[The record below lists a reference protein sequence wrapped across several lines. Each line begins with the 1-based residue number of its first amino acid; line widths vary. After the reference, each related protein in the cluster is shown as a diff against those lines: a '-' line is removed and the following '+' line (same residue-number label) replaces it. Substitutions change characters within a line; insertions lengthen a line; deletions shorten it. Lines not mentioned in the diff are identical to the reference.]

1 MRFSRKVMVFGT
13 FDKLHKGHLN
23 FFEQAK
29 KYGKLV
35 VVVARDKTVLEVKG
49 RKPRNNEKKRL
60 KKVRK
65 YVDKAVLGMIKDKY
79 KVIKKEKPDII
90 CLGYDQK
97 SFIKGLKKFK
107 VKVVRL
113 KSYKANKY
121 KSSKL

>member
-1 MRFSRKVMVFGT
+1 MKKVMVFGT

-23 FFEQAK
+23 FFSQAE

-49 RKPRNNEKKRL
+49 KKAKNNEKKRL
-60 KKVRK
+60 KQVRK
-65 YVDKAVLGMIKDKY
+65 HSRAILGMIKDKY
-79 KVIKKEKPDII
+79 KIIKKEKPDVI

-107 VKVVRL
+107 IKIVKL
-113 KSYKANKY
+113 KAYKAHKY